1 MDAFTLVALFGQ
13 ESGTPLT
20 LGASGT
26 AALAFENG
34 PTLHLE
40 HDPASDILHC
50 YAVLGS
56 APADA
61 EQRGELFRRLLAANA
76 FGRDTD
82 GAALGL
88 DEISGDLVLSRRLE
102 LAHADTAS
110 LRATV
115 ASMAAVA
122 AHWQAQLGQSAVDNT
137 DATPA
142 AMPDFGIRA

>member
-13 ESGTPLT
+13 ESGTSLA
-20 LGASGT
+20 LGESGT

-40 HDPASDILHC
+40 HDPAADLLHC
-50 YAVLGS
+50 YAVIGQ

-61 EQRGELFRRLLAANA
+61 ERRQTLFRQMLAANA

-88 DEISGDLVLSRRLE
+88 DEVSGDLVLSRRLE
-102 LAHADTAS
+102 LARADTAG

-115 ASMAAVA
+115 ESMAAVA
-122 AHWQAQLGQSAVDNT
+122 AHWQAQLGEPAAAADNT
-137 DATPA
+137 TATV
-142 AMPDFGIRA
+142 PDFGIRA